1 MFSSNI
7 NDRLNYLSKFTFKK
21 LLNVALIKSSFYL
34 SKLTKRNIH
43 WGMPYGFGIE
53 PTTACNLRCPGC
65 LSGIRDFDRPT
76 GMLSQ
81 DFFEKTI
88 NDLHKYLLYCTLH
101 YLGEPY
107 LNKSLF
113 NFVKYASE
121 RKIYTELSTNG
132 HYLNDENAKQT
143 ILSGL
148 DSIRISIDGTTQEVY
163 EMYRKGGN
171 LNTVI
176 EGVKNLVRWKERL
189 GSKTPFVIVQLIL
202 FKYNTHQTGDIEKLA
217 QEMGADELQLKT
229 ADSYISNEDSD
240 SSFIPEDEKYSRYK
254 KQQNGSYKL
263 ASYDKM
269 PNHCFRMWHS
279 FKTTWDGSVIP
290 CCFDKN
296 SQYIMGDFKKESF
309 KKIWRGE
316 KYDTFRSQL
325 FNSRKSIGICNN
337 CIEGMESEIRQKI
350 PFK

>member
-7 NDRLNYLSKFTFKK
+7 NDRLNYFSKFTFKK
-21 LLNVALIKSSFYL
+21 LLNVIVVKISFYL
-34 SKLTKRNIH
+34 SKLTKRSIH

-76 GMLSQ
+76 GMLSEE
-81 DFFEKTI
+81 FFEKMI
-88 NDLHKYLLYCTLH
+88 NELHGHLLYSTLH

-113 NFVKYASE
+113 NFIKYASE

-132 HYLNDENAKQT
+132 HYLNDEYAKQT

-148 DSIRISIDGTTQEVY
+148 DNIRISIDGTTQEVY

-176 EGVKNLVRWKERL
+176 EGVKNLVRWKEQL
-189 GSKTPFVIVQLIL
+189 GSKTPFVNVQFIM
-202 FKYNTHQTGDIEKLA
+202 FKYNIHQLHDIEKLA
-217 QEMGADELQLKT
+217 KEIGADELQLKT
-229 ADSYISNEDSD
+229 AETYLDGGD
-240 SSFIPEDEKYSRYK
+240 SSFILEDERYARYK
-254 KQQNGSYKL
+254 KQADGSYKL
-263 ASYDKM
+263 SSYHKM

-279 FKTTWDGSVIP
+279 LKSTWDGLIIP
-290 CCFDKN
+290 CCFDRDM
-296 SQYIMGDFKKESF
+296 QYQMGDLKKQSF
-309 KKIWRGE
+309 KEIWRGE
-316 KYDTFRSQL
+316 KYNKFRTQIL
-325 FNSRKSIGICNN
+325 NSRKSIGICNN
-337 CIEGMESEIRQKI
+337 CVVGIESEIRKKI